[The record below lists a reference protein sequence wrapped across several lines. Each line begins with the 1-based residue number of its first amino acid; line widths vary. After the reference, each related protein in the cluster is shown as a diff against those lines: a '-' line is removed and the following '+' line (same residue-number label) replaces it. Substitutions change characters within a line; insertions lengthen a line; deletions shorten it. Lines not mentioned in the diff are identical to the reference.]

1 MKKTMPFVQ
10 FVKARMD
17 ELGIAALDLKTDFD
31 EAKVL
36 SDNIDYIVNTLGLED
51 VEIKFSDEATE
62 KIQEDCRPGK
72 KLSKNEILR
81 LAIKYIKLL
90 SNVLD
95 WQKQQENAPI
105 RESAF
110 TIRRPS
116 FANHVQDTQ
125 HNQSNYVDNCGSAH
139 FVERHNPSQIM

>member
-1 MKKTMPFVQ
+1 MPFVQ

-72 KLSKNEILR
+72 KLSKNEHTFQNSFEISQFLLKFIFETDPTPVLGFNYPSYYWSSR
-81 LAIKYIKLL
+81 LY
-90 SNVLD
+90 
-95 WQKQQENAPI
+95 
-105 RESAF
+105 
-110 TIRRPS
+110 T
-116 FANHVQDTQ
+116 
-125 HNQSNYVDNCGSAH
+125 
-139 FVERHNPSQIM
+139 

>member
-72 KLSKNEILR
+72 KLSKNEHTFQ
-81 LAIKYIKLL
+81 
-90 SNVLD
+90 N
-95 WQKQQENAPI
+95 
-105 RESAF
+105 
-110 TIRRPS
+110 S
-116 FANHVQDTQ
+116 F
-125 HNQSNYVDNCGSAH
+125 
-139 FVERHNPSQIM
+139 EISQILLIFIFETDPTTVLGFNYPSYYWSSRLYT